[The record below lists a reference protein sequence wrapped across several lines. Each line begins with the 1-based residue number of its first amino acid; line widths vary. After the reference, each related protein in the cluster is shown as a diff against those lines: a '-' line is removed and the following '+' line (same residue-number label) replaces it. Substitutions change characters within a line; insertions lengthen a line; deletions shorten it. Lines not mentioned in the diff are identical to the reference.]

1 VGGEIT
7 ENAESVQAKEMLHQD
22 AHREH
27 SKDALNWDEPTRR
40 PTQAA
45 HPSRESD
52 WVLQGANRDF
62 RKLWVGSTMS
72 LGLGEEA

>member
-1 VGGEIT
+1 MGGEIT

-45 HPSRESD
+45 HPTAEKAIGFCRGPTGTLESY
-52 WVLQGANRDF
+52 
-62 RKLWVGSTMS
+62 GS
-72 LGLGEEA
+72 EVP